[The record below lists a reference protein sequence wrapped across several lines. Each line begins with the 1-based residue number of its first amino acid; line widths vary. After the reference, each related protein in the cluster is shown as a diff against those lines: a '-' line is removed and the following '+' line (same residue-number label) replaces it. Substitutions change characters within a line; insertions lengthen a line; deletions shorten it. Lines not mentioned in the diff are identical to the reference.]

1 MPLLPSVRIKYDVGL
16 ATFSVPVQA
25 RIFGTAKHQDG
36 TPALHLDQVTWNV
49 FYPCDL
55 TGATKHEYD
64 PVPWLTR
71 WGIDLEPWHLILGLI

>member
-71 WGIDLEPWHLILGLI
+71 WGIDLEPWHLILELI